1 MQGSCLAAI
10 PSVSSATLSCDALR
24 PTPGLIAT
32 PPLPQT
38 QVSVIVPVRNEAE
51 MLPKTLL
58 ALANQID
65 FGGNAIDARGYE
77 VIVFAND
84 CTDSSAAIARHFARQ
99 HPSLQLHVIEQTLP
113 EGEAHIGRVRQMLMD
128 EASRRLLSL
137 SQPSGIIASTDGD
150 SRVDRRW
157 IAAIC
162 HEIAC
167 GADAVGGRT
176 VTDRAERAAL
186 DKATKA
192 AYLRFV
198 GYRYLI
204 KQMESYLDPD
214 PFDRAPRHYQFF
226 GANFAVTQWMYAQ
239 AGGMPP
245 LPTGEDVAFHRAIVK
260 VGAKVRHS
268 ALMRVTTSARRQGRA
283 TLGLADR
290 LSQFQTLGQ
299 RQESFWVAS
308 AAEVEAKLLARHHLR
323 RYWIQTTSDQPAPAS
338 AAQRLAQLAT
348 RLAVPRAEL
357 HRAIEQSLTVG
368 DLFQRVEQ
376 CQQTLGLWQQQWATV
391 PIEVAIADLRL
402 SLSQWRSR
410 VSHAPSE
417 LRSLVEV

>member
-1 MQGSCLAAI
+1 MQGSCLAEV
-10 PSVSSATLSCDALR
+10 PNVSLTKLGCDALR
-24 PTPGLIAT
+24 PTPVLIAT

-38 QVSVIVPVRNEAE
+38 QISVIVPVRNEAE

-65 FGGNAIDARGYE
+65 FEGNAVDARGYE
-77 VIVFAND
+77 VIVFANN

-99 HPSLQLHVIEQTLP
+99 HPSLQLHIIEQTLP
-113 EGEAHIGRVRQMLMD
+113 EGEAHIGRVRQMLMN

-137 SQPSGIIASTDGD
+137 GKSSGVLASTDGD

-157 IAAIC
+157 IAAIR

-186 DKATKA
+186 DKATKT

-204 KQMESYLDPD
+204 KQLESYLDPD

-226 GANFAVTQWMYAQ
+226 GANFAVTQQMYAQ

-245 LPTGEDVAFHRAIVK
+245 LPTGEDVAFHRAIVRA
-260 VGAKVRHS
+260 GAKVRHS

-299 RQESFWVAS
+299 QQESFWVAS

-323 RYWIQTTSDQPAPAS
+323 RYWIQTTNDQSASAP

-368 DLFQRVEQ
+368 ELFQRVEQ

-410 VSHAPSE
+410 ASHAPSE